1 LRTHFDC
8 FPCFL
13 KQASRTGKILGLDD
27 NAVWDLMKRAGII
40 LSEMKEAHSP
50 PRNAVAIYDMI
61 SERAGTGDPF
71 REIKRQSTL
80 HALSLY
86 DELKKKVLA
95 HPDPLEAAVKYAAC
109 GNVIDYGVSSSFDI
123 MAEIQNVLD
132 NEFHVWDHGT
142 FLSRLQ
148 DASMVLYLG
157 DNCGE
162 TVFDRLLIETMGK
175 PVTYVV
181 RDGPIIND
189 VTMDDALE
197 AGLDKVATLMSSGC
211 RAPGVVLEQASGEF
225 RHVFE
230 TAPLVIS
237 KGQGNFETL
246 CDEPK
251 EIFFL
256 FKIKCRVVAEY
267 LHAPMGSLYW
277 GPARPGSSGY

>member
-13 KQASRTGKILGLDD
+13 KQASRTGKILGMDERAIWQL
-27 NAVWDLMKRAGII
+27 LKRAGGI
-40 LSEMKEAHSP
+40 LSEMDEKLP
-50 PRNAVAIYDMI
+50 PPQNAVAIYDMI
-61 SERAGTGDPF
+61 SECSGSPDPF
-71 REIKRQSTL
+71 SQIKKESTI

-86 DELKKKVLA
+86 EELKKRIED
-95 HPDPLEAAVKYAAC
+95 HHDPLEAAIRYAAC
-109 GNVIDYGVSSSFDI
+109 GNVIDYGVGSTYDI
-123 MAEIQNVLD
+123 RSELETVLEQD
-132 NEFHVWDHGT
+132 FHVWQYEY

-148 DASMVLYLG
+148 EATTVLYLG

-162 TVFDRLLIETMGK
+162 TVFDRLLIETLEK

-189 VTMDDALE
+189 VTLEDAHQ
-197 AGLDKVATLMSSGC
+197 AGLERVASLMSSGC
-211 RAPGVVLEQASGEF
+211 RAPGVVLDQTSDQF

-230 TAPLVIS
+230 KAPLIVS

-256 FKIKCRVVAEY
+256 FKIKCNVVAAY
-267 LHAPMGSLYW
+267 LNAPLGSMYFGCVRQSMGN
-277 GPARPGSSGY
+277 